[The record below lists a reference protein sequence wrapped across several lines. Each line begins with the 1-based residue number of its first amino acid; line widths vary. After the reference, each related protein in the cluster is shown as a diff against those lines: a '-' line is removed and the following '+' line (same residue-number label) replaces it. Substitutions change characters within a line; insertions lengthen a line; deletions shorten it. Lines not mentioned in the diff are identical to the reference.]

1 MKFRKHSRAVVAFT
15 AVALLVAAC
24 GGDNGDAPA
33 APAPAPTD
41 SSTPDEVNPDV
52 TLRAAHAQPPD
63 HPFQVCGY
71 DVMTA
76 YFEANP
82 DSGITLDV
90 FGGSQLG
97 SNEETM
103 EQVRAGNLDM
113 TIPGLGSLTI
123 FDRRIGAMETAFAF
137 EDFDHVQEIFDG
149 EIGQSLILPL
159 RDEFNTR
166 IVGPLWKLGDR
177 HLTGNEVITSPDQL
191 AGKTI
196 RTQDQPASRATG
208 RALGANPVP
217 INFSELY
224 LALSQ
229 GVVDHQENP
238 ITQINAINLNEVQDY
253 VMLTGHIV
261 NVTILIVAESTYQS
275 LTESQQEHLE
285 TAAAQAAARVLE
297 CIDEGEQETVARWA
311 ADGSMTVVPQ
321 SEIDMDAF
329 RANAEDVYLNDPELG
344 PLWGELYLE
353 IRATR

>member
-1 MKFRKHSRAVVAFT
+1 MKFRPRSRAAGAIM
-15 AVALLVAAC
+15 AVALVTAAC
-24 GGDNGDAPA
+24 GGSDNTGAPSAPAPA
-33 APAPAPTD
+33 APAAPGVTNPA
-41 SSTPDEVNPDV
+41 V
-52 TLRAAHAQPPD
+52 TLRAAHVQPPD

-71 DVMTA
+71 DTMTA
-76 YFEANP
+76 YFQANP
-82 DSGITLDV
+82 DSGITLEV
-90 FGGSQLG
+90 FGGAQLG
-97 SNEETM
+97 SNEESM

-149 EIGQSLILPL
+149 EIGQGLILPL
-159 RDEFNTR
+159 REQFNTR

-177 HLTGNEVITSPDQL
+177 HLTGNEIITSPTQL

-196 RTQDQPASRATG
+196 RTQDTPASRATG
-208 RALGANPVP
+208 RALGASPVP

-261 NVTILIVAESTYQS
+261 NVTILIVAESTYLA
-275 LTESQQEHLE
+275 LTESQQGHLE
-285 TAAAQAAARVLE
+285 AAAELAAARVLE
-297 CIDEGEQETVARWA
+297 CIDENEKATIAKWA

-321 SEIDMDAF
+321 SQIDMAAF
-329 RANAEDVYLNDPELG
+329 RANAEDIYLNDPELG
-344 PLWGELYLE
+344 PLWGELYLA

>member
-1 MKFRKHSRAVVAFT
+1 MKKSRLRLAAFLT
-15 AVALLVAAC
+15 AVAILPAAC
-24 GGDNGDAPA
+24 GGSSNDAPA
-33 APAPAPTD
+33 APAPAA
-41 SSTPDEVNPDV
+41 PDAPAAVDNPAV

-71 DVMTA
+71 DTMDE
-76 YFEANP
+76 YFRSNPEAN
-82 DSGITLDV
+82 ITLEV

-137 EDFDHVQEIFDG
+137 EDFDHVQEIFEG

-159 RDEFNTR
+159 REEFNTR

-177 HLTGNEVITSPDQL
+177 HLTGNEIITSPDQI

-196 RTQDQPASRATG
+196 RTQDTPASRATG
-208 RALGANPVP
+208 SALGANPVP

-238 ITQINAINLNEVQDY
+238 IVQINAINLNEVQDY

-275 LTESQQEHLE
+275 LTESQQGHLE
-285 TAAAQAAARVLE
+285 EAARLAAETVNA
-297 CIDEGEQETVARWA
+297 CIDAGEQEIIARWE
-311 ADGSMTVVPQ
+311 ADGSMTLIPQ

-329 RANAEDVYLNDPELG
+329 RALAEDIYLNDPELG
-344 PLWGELYLE
+344 PLWGELYLA
-353 IRATR
+353 IRATRQ